1 MSLLNLKVALYTI
14 ALFFLLPK
22 LYFYDLLKKKKE
34 QKRYMFKIAKRWGM
48 KMLSFVNVETEV
60 IGLENIPQ
68 EPVVVV
74 VNHQHALDIPFLFA
88 YLTNQPSFVAKIE
101 LSKIPLFS
109 TWMKKLG
116 CIFINRK
123 SAREALKS
131 FKAGARKIQDGQS
144 VIIFPEG
151 TRSSEITSFHKGS
164 FKLALLAKVPILPVT
179 IVGTD
184 KVFNNNSGF
193 KERRKIKLIINA
205 PISTNN
211 MEKTELNSIHET
223 VQNIIVDNFNR
234 NTDKLK

>member
-1 MSLLNLKVALYTI
+1 MFMLNLKVAVYTI
-14 ALFFLLPK
+14 AQFFLLPK
-22 LYFYDLLKKKKE
+22 LYFYDLLKKQEE

-74 VNHQHALDIPFLFA
+74 ANHQHALDIPLLFA
-88 YLTNQPSFVAKIE
+88 YLTNQPSFIAKIE

-109 TWMKKLG
+109 TWMKKIG

-131 FKAGARKIQDGQS
+131 FKVGAQKIQDGQS

-151 TRSSEITSFHKGS
+151 TRSSEITNFHKGS

-184 KVFNNNSGF
+184 KVFDNNSGF
-193 KERRKIKLIINA
+193 REKRKIELIISK
-205 PISTNN
+205 PIDINE
-211 MEKTELNSIHET
+211 MEKSELNLIHET
-223 VQNIIVDNFNR
+223 VQNIIVDNFNK
-234 NTDKLK
+234 NSK